1 MDKWRAQEL
10 WANWKSITSRCIN
23 VSYCC
28 NESIEGM
35 WCWLCCKSCC
45 SMLGLCFWGIFSVC
59 VFVHSALQ
67 SFKCVCVERGHTHTV
82 CIHKAHFPSSPHSA
96 QLFCLH
102 CTLVLFCRKSYL
114 PSIIR
119 TVLALLVWTDS
130 LHQGMDQSAQ
140 WHKLCLDSTV
150 LWTYVKSANTG
161 TLPSPRY

>member
-1 MDKWRAQEL
+1 
-10 WANWKSITSRCIN
+10 
-23 VSYCC
+23 
-28 NESIEGM
+28 M
-35 WCWLCCKSCC
+35 WCWLCCESC
-45 SMLGLCFWGIFSVC
+45 SMLGLCSLGYIQCLYVC
-59 VFVHSALQ
+59 SLSFAVLQ
-67 SFKCVCVERGHTHTV
+67 MCVCGTWTHTL
-82 CIHKAHFPSSPHSA
+82 CAYIKLTFHLHHTRQ

-102 CTLVLFCRKSYL
+102 CTLVSFCRKSYL

-150 LWTYVKSANTG
+150 LRTYIKSANTQ